1 MKDSRVLIYFA
12 LCGTEIQIH
21 ISVSV
26 ISLVERKILSVVFIF
41 FSPSCALRTRA
52 MGEPQLKKRNI
63 VNYSGGVE
71 TADGRTLFG
80 LDAETYLKIQAKTDP
95 FLERRLAE
103 WIETLLG
110 EKLENPNDLH
120 LSLKSGVILC
130 KFF

>member
-26 ISLVERKILSVVFIF
+26 ISLVES
-41 FSPSCALRTRA
+41 
-52 MGEPQLKKRNI
+52 
-63 VNYSGGVE
+63 GVE